1 MEHLTFPQSALDAD
15 GAGNLENPSVAAFRE
30 EVFSS
35 PEWIDHGLAIVD
47 GIPVEDPDLAAGYA
61 TAVSSAFGRL
71 LPQDGAGALVREV
84 KYRGVKLG
92 EGATGRYSDSR
103 EGGQFHTDGPHR
115 PDTAPDW
122 FALLCIRQAK
132 VGGGLILVPT
142 EQIIRGLDP
151 DSLAVLQEP
160 FLFDQREDGVPPV
173 PRAVLVPQTDSRW
186 HVNYLREYI
195 ELGHR
200 HPLGTPL
207 TERQIRALDRF
218 DQEVASAV
226 AAPDRIEVK
235 LAPGQLAL
243 IDNRRLLHGRTT
255 FGDDP
260 QDRDRLM
267 LRTWIRELA
276 PARTAAR
283 AAAAPAAIVSG
294 R

>member
-1 MEHLTFPQSALDAD
+1 MDHLIFPKSALDAAKD
-15 GAGNLENPSVAAFRE
+15 GRFEDPSVFAFRE
-30 EVFSS
+30 DVFTS
-35 PEWIDHGLAIVD
+35 PGWTKHGLAIID
-47 GIPVEDPDLAAGYA
+47 GLPVEEPQLADQCA
-61 TAVSSAFGRL
+61 TAASSALGRL
-71 LPQDGAGALVREV
+71 LPQDGAGQLVREV

-142 EQIIRGLDP
+142 EEIIRGLDP
-151 DSLAVLQEP
+151 ESLAVLQEP
-160 FLFDQREDGVPPV
+160 FLFDQREAGVPPV
-173 PRAVLVPQTDSRW
+173 PRPVLEHQPDGCW

-195 ELGHR
+195 ELGHK

-207 TERQIRALDRF
+207 TDQQVHALDRF

-235 LAPGQLAL
+235 LAPGQLAV

-276 PARTAAR
+276 PVGAAV
-283 AAAAPAAIVSG
+283 AAPSAAVVSD

>member
-1 MEHLTFPQSALDAD
+1 MEHLTFPQSALEAAA
-15 GAGNLENPSVAAFRE
+15 AGRLEDPAVLAFRE
-30 EVFSS
+30 EVFTS
-35 PEWIDHGLAIVD
+35 PGWIDHGLAVVD
-47 GIPVEDPDLAAGYA
+47 GIPVADPDMASRYA
-61 TAVSSAFGRL
+61 TGISSALGRM

-92 EGATGRYSDSR
+92 EGTTGRYSDSR

-122 FALLCIRQAK
+122 FALLCIRQAR

-142 EQIIRGLDP
+142 ERIIRGLDP

-173 PRAVLVPQTDSRW
+173 PRPVLVPQPGCPW

-207 TERQIRALDRF
+207 TDRQVYALDRF

-226 AAPDRIEVK
+226 ADPDRIEVK
-235 LAPGQLAL
+235 LAPGQLAV

-267 LRTWIRELA
+267 LRTWIRQLVPAASAPRASSA
-276 PARTAAR
+276 PAGIA
-283 AAAAPAAIVSG
+283 SG

>member
-1 MEHLTFPQSALDAD
+1 MERLTFPQSALSATQD
-15 GAGNLENPSVAAFRE
+15 GHFEDPSVLAFRE
-30 EVFSS
+30 KVFTS
-35 PEWIDHGLAIVD
+35 PGWARHGLAI
-47 GIPVEDPDLAAGYA
+47 IETLPVEEPELAAQCA
-61 TAVSSAFGRL
+61 TAVSSALGRL
-71 LPQDGAGALVREV
+71 LPQDGAGQLVREV

-142 EQIIRGLDP
+142 EDIIRGLDP

-160 FLFDQREDGVPPV
+160 FLFDQREAGVPPV
-173 PRAVLVPQTDSRW
+173 PRPVLVHQPDGHW

-207 TERQIRALDRF
+207 TDLQVRALDRF

-235 LAPGQLAL
+235 LAPGQLAV

-276 PARTAAR
+276 PVGAGV
-283 AAAAPAAIVSG
+283 AAPPEGVVSE

>member
-1 MEHLTFPQSALDAD
+1 MEHLTFPQSVLDATPEGRFED
-15 GAGNLENPSVAAFRE
+15 PSVHAFRE
-30 EVFSS
+30 EVFTS
-35 PEWIDHGLAIVD
+35 PGWSEHGLAIVE
-47 GIPVEDPDLAAGYA
+47 GIPVEDPALAARCA
-61 TAVSSAFGRL
+61 TAVSSALGRL
-71 LPQDGAGALVREV
+71 LPQDGAGQLVREV

-122 FALLCIRQAK
+122 FALLCIRQAR

-142 EQIIRGLDP
+142 GEIIRKLDP
-151 DSLAVLQEP
+151 DALAVLQEP

-173 PRAVLVPQTDSRW
+173 PRPVLVQQPDRQW

-207 TERQIRALDRF
+207 TDRQVHALDRF

-226 AAPDRIEVK
+226 ANPDRIEVK
-235 LAPGQLAL
+235 LAPGQLAV

-267 LRTWIRELA
+267 LRTWIRELI
-276 PARTAAR
+276 PAGS
-283 AAAAPAAIVSG
+283 AAAARPDVIISD